1 MYASSPERPR
11 QGSIHPLM
19 ATPKPSIFPV
29 NFNIDLRQPSAPQ
42 IYAALRE
49 AILDLRLVPGT
60 PISENMICQH
70 TVVSRTPVRE
80 ALIRLAQEELIAV
93 YPQRGSI
100 VAPIR
105 LQKVIEGT
113 FVRESLET
121 SVLRL
126 ASECW
131 TDAHFAAAEAI
142 LAKQRAHA
150 AAGDHLAFFRED
162 EKFHRHF
169 AVVAGVSGVT
179 QIIGDAA
186 THVIRVRRLAHPVP
200 GYMERAILE
209 HQTVLDNLRNG
220 AIDDAVAALRQ
231 HISRVVNSMLA
242 NLSERF
248 PDYFERAPNSASQ
261 IPEAMRRYLTA
272 QR

>member
-1 MYASSPERPR
+1 METPNPAS
-11 QGSIHPLM
+11 
-19 ATPKPSIFPV
+19 FPV
-29 NFNIDLRQPSAPQ
+29 TFNIDLRQPSAPQ
-42 IYAALRE
+42 IHAALRE

-60 PISENMICQH
+60 PISENMICQQ

-80 ALIRLAQEELIAV
+80 ALIRLAQEDLIAV
-93 YPQRGSI
+93 FPQRGSH

-105 LQKVIEGT
+105 MQKVIEGT
-113 FVRESLET
+113 FVRESLEI

-126 ASECW
+126 ASACW
-131 TDAHFAAAEAI
+131 TKAHLAAAEVI

-150 AAGDHLAFFRED
+150 AAGDHLEFFRED
-162 EKFHRHF
+162 EAFHAHF

-200 GYMERAILE
+200 GYMGRAIAE
-209 HQTVLDNLRNG
+209 HQAVLDSLRDG
-220 AIDDAVAALRQ
+220 AIDAAVGAMRQ

-242 NLSERF
+242 SLSERF
-248 PDYFERAPNSASQ
+248 PDYFEHVPNSAHR
-261 IPEAMRRYLTA
+261 IPEAMRRYLAA
-272 QR
+272 QA

>member
-1 MYASSPERPR
+1 MDTSNAAS
-11 QGSIHPLM
+11 
-19 ATPKPSIFPV
+19 FPV
-29 NFNIDLRQPSAPQ
+29 IFSIDLRQPSAPQ

-49 AILDLRLVPGT
+49 GILDLRLVPGT
-60 PISENMICQH
+60 PISENMICQQ

-80 ALIRLAQEELIAV
+80 ALIRLAQEDLITV
-93 YPQRGSI
+93 FPQRGSH

-121 SVLRL
+121 SILRL

-131 TDAHFAAAEAI
+131 TDAHLAAAEEI
-142 LAKQRAHA
+142 LAKQRTHA
-150 AAGDHLAFFRED
+150 QAGDHLAFFRED
-162 EKFHRHF
+162 ENFHRHF

-200 GYMERAILE
+200 GYMERAISE
-209 HQTVLDNLRNG
+209 HQSVLDNMRDG
-220 AIDDAVAALRQ
+220 AIDNAVAAMRQ
-231 HISRVVNSMLA
+231 HISRVANIMLA

-248 PDYFERAPNSASQ
+248 PDYFERPSNSASQ
-261 IPEAMRRYLTA
+261 VPDAVRRYLTA
-272 QR
+272 QK